1 MGNTKRTWP
10 SARFFKFFQNN
21 LPDSHIYFLRGCK
34 RIGHVR
40 LRTGCHKKDLAF
52 LSYFYRRYIYFL
64 LVQMNV
70 RVIKTLSIVDQTVG
84 GILLEKVDIFKDIA
98 ERTGGDIYLG
108 VVGAVRTGKSTF
120 IKRFMESVVLPNIQ
134 SEADRIRAIDELPQS
149 SAGRTIMTTEPKFVP
164 NTAVQ
169 ISVAEGLN
177 VNVRLVDCVGYTV
190 DGAKGYEDENGPRMI
205 STPWFDEPIPFQEA
219 AEIGTR
225 KVIQE
230 HSTLGVVV
238 TTDGTISDIPRS
250 SYVLAEERI
259 IAELKEVGKPFIVI
273 VNSQKPNS
281 EPALELRSELQ
292 RVYDVPVVTMSVAS
306 AGEEEMVSVLREVL
320 YEFPVHEVN
329 VNLPSWVMVL
339 EENHW
344 LRGRFESS
352 VRDTVQ
358 DIRRLRDVDRVVGQ
372 FSEYD
377 FIDKAALADMNMGQG
392 VAEIDLY
399 APDELY
405 DRILMEVVGVEI
417 RGKDHL
423 LQMMQEFTHAKREYD
438 QFAEALEMVKTTGYG
453 IAPPTL
459 AEMVLDEPELIR
471 QGSRFGVRLRATAPS
486 IHMIRVDV
494 ESEFSPIIGTEKQ
507 SEELVRYLMQDFEDN
522 PLKIWE
528 SDIFGRSLHSIVRE
542 GIQGK
547 LAMMPDNARYKLQET
562 LGRIINEG
570 SGGLIAII
578 L

>member
-1 MGNTKRTWP
+1 M
-10 SARFFKFFQNN
+10 
-21 LPDSHIYFLRGCK
+21 
-34 RIGHVR
+34 
-40 LRTGCHKKDLAF
+40 
-52 LSYFYRRYIYFL
+52 
-64 LVQMNV
+64 
-70 RVIKTLSIVDQTVG
+70 VI
-84 GILLEKVDIFKDIA
+84 ILWEGYELEKVDIFKDIA

-120 IKRFMESVVLPNIQ
+120 IKRFMESMVLPNIRN
-134 SEADRIRAIDELPQS
+134 EADRVRAIDELPQS
-149 SAGRTIMTTEPKFVP
+149 AAGRTIMTTEPKFVP
-164 NTAVQ
+164 NNAVQ
-169 ISVAEGLN
+169 LHVAEGLT
-177 VNVRLVDCVGYTV
+177 VNVRVVDCVGYAV
-190 DGAKGYEDENGPRMI
+190 EGAKGYEDESGPRMI
-205 STPWFDEPIPFQEA
+205 NTPWFDEPIPFQEA

-230 HSTLGVVV
+230 HSTIGIVV
-238 TTDGTISDIPRS
+238 TTDGTIAEIPRG
-250 SYVLAEERI
+250 SYEEAEERVI
-259 IAELKEVGKPFIVI
+259 DELKEVGKPFIVLI
-273 VNSQKPNS
+273 NSTKPNAP
-281 EPALELRSELQ
+281 ETLELRSQLAQ
-292 RVYDVPVVTMSVAS
+292 KYDVPVITSSVANM
-306 AGEEEMVSVLREVL
+306 GEDDMLGVMREVL

-339 EENHW
+339 EEKHW
-344 LRGRFESS
+344 LRQQFEGS
-352 VRDTVQ
+352 VRDTVK
-358 DIRRLRDVDRVVGQ
+358 DIRRLRDVDMVVEHFNQ
-372 FSEYD
+372 YD
-377 FIDKAALADMNMGQG
+377 FIEKAALAGMNMGQG
-392 VAEIDLY
+392 VAEIDLH

-423 LQMMQEFTHAKREYD
+423 LQLMQDFSHAKREYD
-438 QFAEALEMVKTTGYG
+438 RFAESLEMVKTTGYG

-459 AEMVLDEPELIR
+459 EDMSLDEPELIR
-471 QGSRFGVRLRATAPS
+471 QGSRFGVRLKATAPS

-494 ESEFSPIIGTEKQ
+494 ESEFAPIIGTEKQ

>member
-1 MGNTKRTWP
+1 MYE
-10 SARFFKFFQNN
+10 
-21 LPDSHIYFLRGCK
+21 L
-34 RIGHVR
+34 
-40 LRTGCHKKDLAF
+40 
-52 LSYFYRRYIYFL
+52 
-64 LVQMNV
+64 
-70 RVIKTLSIVDQTVG
+70 VG
-84 GILLEKVDIFKDIA
+84 GIILEKVDIFKDIA

-120 IKRFMESVVLPNIQ
+120 IKRFMETVVLPNIRNE
-134 SEADRIRAIDELPQS
+134 SDRIRAIDELPQS
-149 SAGRTIMTTEPKFVP
+149 AAGRTIMTTEPKFVP
-164 NTAVQ
+164 NNAVQ
-169 ISVAEGLN
+169 ITVAEGLN
-177 VNVRLVDCVGYTV
+177 VNVRLVDCVGYAV
-190 DGAKGYEDENGPRMI
+190 QGAIGYEDENGPRMI
-205 STPWFDEPIPFQEA
+205 TTPWFDEPIPFQEA

-230 HSTLGVVV
+230 HSTLGVVI
-238 TTDGTISDIPRS
+238 TTDGSISEIPRS
-250 SYVLAEERI
+250 SYVEAEERV
-259 IAELKEVGKPFIVI
+259 IAELKEVGKPFILI
-273 VNSQKPNS
+273 INTMKPNS
-281 EPALELRSELQ
+281 EPAIELRNELASK
-292 RVYDVPVVTMSVAS
+292 YDIPVLALSAATM
-306 AGEEEMVSVLREVL
+306 GEEEVTAALREVL

-339 EENHW
+339 DENHW
-344 LRGRFESS
+344 LRSRFENS
-352 VRDTVQ
+352 VRETVQ
-358 DIRRLRDVDRVVGQ
+358 DIRRLRDVDRVVGL
-372 FSEYD
+372 FADYE
-377 FIDKAALADMNMGQG
+377 FIDRAALAGMNMGQG
-392 VAEIDLY
+392 IAEIDLY

-405 DRILMEVVGVEI
+405 DQILMEVVGVEI

-423 LQMMQEFTHAKREYD
+423 LQLMQDFTHAKREYD

-453 IAPPTL
+453 IASPTI

-471 QGSRFGVRLRATAPS
+471 QGARFGVRLRATAPS

-507 SEELVRYLMQDFEDN
+507 SEELVRYLMQDFEQN